1 MQSVTVTPEMWY
13 SDVDLVEG
21 KEDDGGLADG
31 DLLKK
36 AGFTAVHRRLSS
48 PSLATL
54 NRCRGQYLELD
65 AEVANA
71 FFGATSCGTSYPRC
85 WAPIDDSIPNDGIIP
100 RGVVKSVIKAR
111 ASGLFREFM
120 VVSYKRT
127 ISCDNEGHNHKEWA
141 VVGRLFDEGS
151 EHRFL
156 IAYWAER
163 GVTPLSLGV
172 IRALAQEEQD
182 RKNLLSKKSELEESL
197 ESALEANKRRRQYGV
212 YRLRWFGVFG
222 LVALAGA
229 LSFAPPWISWASGA
243 MIVGMVATGF
253 MSFLL
258 YMDDY
263 VGLGLFGL
271 WRRAVLTDDEYHYR
285 CRVVRIGVPRKTIR
299 DYRRKIAGIDQQI
312 DRF

>member
-1 MQSVTVTPEMWY
+1 MQSITVTPEMWY
-13 SDVDLVEG
+13 CDDGLVER

-36 AGFTAVHRRLSS
+36 AGFTAAHRRLSS

-54 NRCRGQYLELD
+54 NRCRGQYLELTD
-65 AEVANA
+65 DVSRV
-71 FFGATSCGTSYPRC
+71 FFSNTSCGVSYASC
-85 WAPIDDSIPNDGIIP
+85 WAPIDKSVPKDGAIP
-100 RGVVKSVIKAR
+100 RSVAESVVKAR
-111 ASGLFREFM
+111 ASGLFRGFM

-127 ISCDNEGHNHKEWA
+127 IGRDNEGHKEWA
-141 VVGRLFDEGS
+141 VVGYLSDEGN
-151 EHRFL
+151 EYRFL
-156 IAYWAER
+156 IAYWAKQ
-163 GVTPLSLGV
+163 GVTPPSLGV
-172 IRALAQEEQD
+172 IQALAQEEQD
-182 RKNLLSKKSELEESL
+182 RKSLKDERDCLEESL
-197 ESALEANKRRRQYGV
+197 ESALEANRRRRQYGV

-229 LSFAPPWISWASGA
+229 LSFAPPWISWLSGA

-258 YMDDY
+258 YMDDF

-285 CRVVRIGVPRKTIR
+285 RRVLRIGVPRKTIR
-299 DYRRKIAGIDQQI
+299 VYRQRIAEINRQI

>member
-13 SDVDLVEG
+13 CYSLSADEPG
-21 KEDDGGLADG
+21 QKDGGLADI

-36 AGFTAVHRRLSS
+36 AGFTAAYERLSS

-65 AEVANA
+65 AEVTNA
-71 FFGATSCGTSYPRC
+71 FFSATSCGISYPSC
-85 WAPIDDSIPNDGIIP
+85 WAPIDKSVPKDGIIP
-100 RGVVKSVIKAR
+100 RSVAESVIKAR
-111 ASGLFREFM
+111 ASGFFRKFM
-120 VVSYKRT
+120 VVSYQRT
-127 ISCDNEGHNHKEWA
+127 IGCDNEGHKEWA
-141 VVGRLFDEGS
+141 VVGCLCDEGS

-156 IAYWAER
+156 IAYWAKQ
-163 GVTPLSLGV
+163 GVTPPSLGV

-182 RKNLLSKKSELEESL
+182 RKSLKDERDCLEESL
-197 ESALEANKRRRQYGV
+197 ESALEANRRRRQYGI

-229 LSFAPPWISWASGA
+229 LSFAPPWISWMSGA

-258 YMDDY
+258 YMDDF

-271 WRRAVLTDDEYHYR
+271 WRRAVLTDDEYHDR
-285 CRVVRIGVPRKTIR
+285 KRVLRIGVPRKTIR
-299 DYRRKIAGIDQQI
+299 GYRQRIAEINRQI

>member
-13 SDVDLVEG
+13 CDDDLVER

-36 AGFTAVHRRLSS
+36 AGFISAYERLSS
-48 PSLATL
+48 LSLANV
-54 NRCRGQYLELD
+54 NRCRCRYLELTD
-65 AEVANA
+65 DISRV
-71 FFGATSCGTSYPRC
+71 FFGATSCGTSYSRC
-85 WAPIDDSIPNDGIIP
+85 WVSID
-100 RGVVKSVIKAR
+100 KSVPEEGMIPLSVVEATIEAR
-111 ASGLFREFM
+111 KSRFFDHLM
-120 VVSYKRT
+120 VVSYLRT
-127 ISCDNEGHNHKEWA
+127 IGVEGEKQKEWA
-141 VVGRLFDEGS
+141 VVGRASDNGK

-156 IAYWAER
+156 IAYWAKQ
-163 GVTPLSLGV
+163 GVTPPSLGV

-182 RKNLLSKKSELEESL
+182 RKSLKDERDCLEESL
-197 ESALEANKRRRQYGV
+197 ESALEANRRRRQYGV

-229 LSFAPPWISWASGA
+229 LSFAPPWISWLSGA

-258 YMDDY
+258 YMDDF

-285 CRVVRIGVPRKTIR
+285 RRVLRIGVPRKTIR
-299 DYRRKIAGIDQQI
+299 GYRHRLKEIDQQI

>member
-1 MQSVTVTPEMWY
+1 MQSITVTPEMWY

-21 KEDDGGLADG
+21 KEYDGGLADG

-36 AGFTAVHRRLSS
+36 AGFTAAHKRLSS
-48 PSLATL
+48 PSLANV
-54 NRCRGQYLELD
+54 NRCRCRYLELTD
-65 AEVANA
+65 NVSHV
-71 FFGATSCGTSYPRC
+71 FFSNTSCGASYSRC
-85 WAPIDDSIPNDGIIP
+85 WAPIDKSIPEEGMIP
-100 RGVVKSVIKAR
+100 RSVVEVTIEAR
-111 ASGLFREFM
+111 ESHFFDYLMVASYR
-120 VVSYKRT
+120 RT
-127 ISCDNEGHNHKEWA
+127 IVEGEEQDEWA
-141 VVGRLFDEGS
+141 VIGCTSDNGK

-156 IAYWAER
+156 ITYWAKQ
-163 GVTPLSLGV
+163 GVTPPSLGV

-182 RKNLLSKKSELEESL
+182 RKSLKEERDCLEESL
-197 ESALEANKRRRQYGV
+197 ESALEANRCRRQYGI

-229 LSFAPPWISWASGA
+229 LSFAPPWISWVSGA

-258 YMDDY
+258 SMDDY

-285 CRVVRIGVPRKTIR
+285 RRVVRVGVSRKTIR
-299 DYRRKIAGIDQQI
+299 GYRRRIAEIGRQI